1 MQSWPSQ
8 RCAEAGF
15 GPRQSLS
22 LALIRVPFL
31 SCCVQAT
38 CLFWVPFPHV
48 LEHGVHSVIIH
59 LQRNTGNVVIWNQ
72 EGKNTITSYSLV
84 YYSKCIHPR
93 HTCIFSASFYCH
105 FANGVFMNLTSITFH
120 IVLIY
125 IKIPSPVHDPDVFK
139 ALSSNYNLN

>member
-59 LQRNTGNVVIWNQ
+59 LQKNTGNVLIQNQ
-72 EGKNTITSYSLV
+72 EGKNTFTSYSLILSV
-84 YYSKCIHPR
+84 Y
-93 HTCIFSASFYCH
+93 TQDTLASFQPPFYCH
-105 FANGVFMNLTSITFH
+105 FANGVFMNLTFIKSNM
-120 IVLIY
+120 VLI
-125 IKIPSPVHDPDVFK
+125 KP
-139 ALSSNYNLN
+139 

>member
-1 MQSWPSQ
+1 MNKCSTSDQTPASHTVMQSWPSQ

-31 SCCVQAT
+31 SCHVQAT

-59 LQRNTGNVVIWNQ
+59 LQRSRGTAVTRNQ
-72 EGKNTITSYSLV
+72 ERKRTTTSFSSLA
-84 YYSKCIHPR
+84 YQLFSIYMT
-93 HTCIFSASFYCH
+93 TCMSSACH
-105 FANGVFMNLTSITFH
+105 AC
-120 IVLIY
+120 
-125 IKIPSPVHDPDVFK
+125 KIQHSLKILSCKTESLLCDRVV
-139 ALSSNYNLN
+139 ALEEV